1 MGIKML
7 TYYSPLLKKFN
18 FYAQNASILAKRH
31 FIFTKTKLILNC
43 FLFLQMIWIY

>member
-18 FYAQNASILAKRH
+18 FYAQNASILAKDIL
-31 FIFTKTKLILNC
+31 FSQKTKLILNC